1 MHGLEP
7 SSPDAVLAVDI
18 WSVGC
23 TVLEMLTGRLP
34 WGDLE
39 LVGTLCSFMCFVNR
53 ETFTLQYYITIIDVS
68 LHISH

>member
-1 MHGLEP
+1 MLHQFVIGLYLPLLSSLSFLQLVRGLEP

-34 WGDLE
+34 WGNLE
-39 LVGTLCSFMCFVNR
+39 PVGT
-53 ETFTLQYYITIIDVS
+53 
-68 LHISH
+68 